1 MLDYYLLMVG
11 SLLLKYIIHEAVVN
25 SSFTALLLF
34 SGLSL
39 AGQKELA
46 QAKNIRASSHAIA
59 KEATNSFLP
68 F

>member
-1 MLDYYLLMVG
+1 MKQLSIAL
-11 SLLLKYIIHEAVVN
+11 
-25 SSFTALLLF
+25 FTALLLF

-46 QAKNIRASSHAIA
+46 QAKNIRVSSHAIA